1 MERSFTNQYLNI
13 LIMFDN
19 ETILRTIC
27 TSCGKYLTNAEEEDP
42 CIIKRYFMDEW
53 YVEDI
58 VCDSCAS
65 ELNAI

>member
-1 MERSFTNQYLNI
+1 MDIDEKFT
-13 LIMFDN
+13 MN
-19 ETILRTIC
+19 EEARADSVERTIC

-65 ELNAI
+65 EIQNLEA